1 MFLLGF
7 HAMAAAH
14 GDGLH
19 PELRALMEAR
29 RAMESDARI
38 ADLVVRR
45 GEVLQAGPNP
55 TPLPG
60 AFRPGNVIDFKP
72 RTAQVARDADNADTA
87 KGQA

>member
-19 PELRALMEAR
+19 PDLRALMEAR
-29 RAMESDARI
+29 RTMESDDRI
-38 ADLVVRR
+38 TDLAGAR
-45 GEVLQAGPNP
+45 GEIVQAGPNP
-55 TPLPG
+55 IPAPG

-72 RTAQVARDADNADTA
+72 RAAQFACDADNADTA